1 MDRGSECYARFLA
14 GEPEGLTALIEEYRD
29 GLILYLCSI
38 VGDYG
43 AAEELAEDTF
53 VKLLLKRPK
62 DRGTGAFKTWLY
74 TIGRHLALDRM
85 RKQKREVSVPPE
97 ALGVLLQGED
107 DFERTLF
114 STERDKLLFAA
125 MRRLR
130 PDYFQVLWLRYFE
143 GLSGEQTAKAM
154 GRSRNATGVLA
165 ARARAALKKEL
176 EQEGIGY
183 EDL

>member
-97 ALGVLLQGED
+97 APAGSTRGRI
-107 DFERTLF
+107 ERR
-114 STERDKLLFAA
+114 S
-125 MRRLR
+125 M
-130 PDYFQVLWLRYFE
+130 PVC
-143 GLSGEQTAKAM
+143 
-154 GRSRNATGVLA
+154 SRNLS
-165 ARARAALKKEL
+165 
-176 EQEGIGY
+176 IMP
-183 EDL
+183 